1 MAGEDGITG
10 KRTAEEPGPSGTREE
25 IESSETYFA
34 GLGYAIVS
42 KRPKRSDTHDV
53 RKGSEVYFAEMGYRV
68 VSVRPKRKRAGPGVY
83 SQVRRRAEKRAKTGA
98 YMESGRKRAWSQAAK
113 EAIVIGRVTVDR
125 IVDGG
130 YEWRDGGLQ
139 KRARQRTARRTRDPG

>member
-10 KRTAEEPGPSGTREE
+10 KRAAEEPGPSGTREE

-42 KRPKRSDTHDV
+42 KRPRRSDTHDV

-83 SQVRRRAEKRAKTGA
+83 TTRSGEERRRERRPALTWKAAENARGAKRP
-98 YMESGRKRAWSQAAK
+98 KR
-113 EAIVIGRVTVDR
+113 R
-125 IVDGG
+125 
-130 YEWRDGGLQ
+130 
-139 KRARQRTARRTRDPG
+139 